1 MKITTTA
8 FLLLFV
14 IGYGTSFAKESAG
27 LKDECK
33 PNLIGFDVCQ
43 KVREVAD
50 NMAPQLPMRMSSEIL
65 IDKVI
70 ALQKMLILTAI
81 LSYDESYLK
90 AEVQKGGITMEDL
103 LNNLKKATAK
113 IVCQPKSATAA
124 LIRLGAQI
132 QYRYYFHD
140 MTPYAV
146 VDIDR
151 ASCQSKK

>member
-8 FLLLFV
+8 FLLFL
-14 IGYGTSFAKESAG
+14 ICSYNTSFAKEVAT

-33 PNLIGFDVCQ
+33 PNLTGFDVCQ
-43 KVREVAD
+43 KVKEVAD
-50 NMAPQLPMRMSSEIL
+50 NIAPQLPMKMSSRIS
-65 IDKVI
+65 IDKIV
-70 ALQKMLILTAI
+70 ALQTKLILTAI
-81 LSYDESYLK
+81 LSYDENYLK
-90 AEVQKGGITMEDL
+90 EQVQKGGITMDEL

-124 LIRLGAQI
+124 LVNLGAQI
-132 QYRYYFHD
+132 QYQYYFRD

-151 ASCQSKK
+151 ASCQLKK